1 MDLSTEKPSTDSNDV
16 RSALHRAGNV
26 IQLIDKPRHIW
37 NCDSALVKDARDGAI
52 GLPRLL
58 AAYATEAVAT
68 EVRMTPFQK
77 KEQERYQANWGRNF
91 LPYMLKPQRETLK
104 RALHDDIQPLI
115 ASAHRIAAEAK
126 YFDGMLLMSSS
137 SGSTTIDDTRADIL
151 ALKTE
156 AQEQIN
162 ALKVR
167 IAALNKADERLLDI
181 ETAVHYA
188 NSTEAM
194 FAPPAPAM
202 EEEKRA
208 QKRAKH

>member
-1 MDLSTEKPSTDSNDV
+1 MDLSTEKPSTDSHEI
-16 RSALHRAGNV
+16 RSALHRAGNI

-37 NCDSALVKDARDGAI
+37 NCDSALLKDAREGAI

-68 EVRMTPFQK
+68 EVRMTEFQK
-77 KEQERYQANWGRNF
+77 KEQNRYQAQWGKNF

-104 RALHDDIQPLI
+104 RALHDEVQPLI
-115 ASAHRIAAEAK
+115 ASAHRLAAEAK
-126 YFDGMLLMSSS
+126 YFDGMPLMSSS

-156 AQEQIN
+156 AHEQIK
-162 ALKVR
+162 ALQLR
-167 IAALNKADERLLDI
+167 IAALDKADERLSHI
-181 ETAVHYA
+181 ETAVYYA
-188 NSTEAM
+188 KTTEVM